1 MQTDDTTEETTSG
14 TAPST
19 PGIQRYAELKALV
32 AAMEAD
38 FNKFY
43 NEGNKAAG
51 TRVRGAMQ
59 ELKNFAQTV
68 RTEVQAIKNEGKP
81 SSS

>member
-1 MQTDDTTEETTSG
+1 MNSEDTNANENESSG
-14 TAPST
+14 TVPA
-19 PGIQRYAELKALV
+19 GNRYEQLKALV
-32 AAMEAD
+32 AAAEAD

-51 TRVRGAMQ
+51 TRVRSAMQ

-68 RTEVQAIKNEGKP
+68 RTEVQSIKNEGKAP
-81 SSS
+81 SDA

>member
-1 MQTDDTTEETTSG
+1 MQTEDTASETNASTS
-14 TAPST
+14 PST
-19 PGIQRYAELKALV
+19 PGTARYGELKAMV

-38 FNKFY
+38 FIKFY

-59 ELKNFAQTV
+59 DLKNFAQTV
-68 RTEVQAIKNEGKP
+68 RTEVQAIKNEKP
-81 SSS
+81 